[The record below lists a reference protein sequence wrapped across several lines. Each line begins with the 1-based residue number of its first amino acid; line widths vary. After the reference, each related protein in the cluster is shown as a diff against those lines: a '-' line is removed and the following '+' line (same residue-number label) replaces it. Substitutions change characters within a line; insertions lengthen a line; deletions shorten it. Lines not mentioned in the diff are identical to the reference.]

1 MTTNDRVKYL
11 RKDLLDPPLSQ
22 DSFGARLGVSKM
34 AISKIERGY
43 NSVTDQMMMSICRE
57 FGVRVEWLRDGSGDP
72 FETVPV
78 DDEIQRLADDVM
90 RESPESFKR
99 RFVLVLSKLTPD
111 QWQTLSDIA
120 DLLLAGQ
127 EKEEEKKSHIGSPV
141 DDVDGTLSLVR
152 EQLDDEKKV
161 RERSSA
167 SSQDGQSTDPESKTG

>member
-22 DSFGARLGVSKM
+22 DSFGARLGVTKM
-34 AISKIERGY
+34 AISKIEGGS

-57 FGVRVEWLRDGSGDP
+57 FGVRMDWLRDGSGEP

-99 RFVLVLSKLTPD
+99 RFVLALSKLTPD
-111 QWQTLSDIA
+111 QWQVLSDIA
-120 DLLLAGQ
+120 DLLLADQGPA
-127 EKEEEKKSHIGSPV
+127 EVPGDPTADISKTV
-141 DDVDGTLSLVR
+141 DEVR
-152 EQLDDEKKV
+152 EQLIDEKKA
-161 RERSSA
+161 REKSSA
-167 SSQDGQSTDPESKTG
+167 TSHDGRSTEPGDKAI

>member
-99 RFVLVLSKLTPD
+99 RFVLALSKLTPD

-120 DLLLAGQ
+120 DLLLSDQGPAEDPGDPTADIS
-127 EKEEEKKSHIGSPV
+127 KTV
-141 DDVDGTLSLVR
+141 DEVR
-152 EQLDDEKKV
+152 EQLIDEKKA
-161 RERSSA
+161 REKSSA
-167 SSQDGQSTDPESKTG
+167 TSHDGRSTEPGDKAI

>member
-1 MTTNDRVKYL
+1 MTENERVNQIRSSL
-11 RKDLLDPPLSQ
+11 GLTLEE
-22 DSFGARLGVSKM
+22 FGKRLGVTRS
-34 AISKIERGY
+34 AVSNIVNGTR
-43 NSVTDQMMMSICRE
+43 SVTDQMRTSICRE
-57 FGVRVEWLRDGSGDP
+57 YGVRAEWLRDGSGDP
-72 FETVPV
+72 FEAVSA
-78 DDEIQRLADDVM
+78 DDEIQKLADEVM
-90 RESPESFKR
+90 KDSPESFRR
-99 RFVLVLSKLTPD
+99 RFVAALAKLTPE
-111 QWQTLSDIA
+111 QWEMLSDIA

>member
-99 RFVLVLSKLTPD
+99 RFVLALSKLTPD

-120 DLLLAGQ
+120 DLLLSDQGPAEDPGDPTADIS
-127 EKEEEKKSHIGSPV
+127 KTV
-141 DDVDGTLSLVR
+141 DEVR
-152 EQLDDEKKV
+152 EQLIDEKKA

-167 SSQDGQSTDPESKTG
+167 TSHDGRGTEPGSNAV

>member
-1 MTTNDRVKYL
+1 MTENERVNYIRNEL
-11 RKDLLDPPLSQ
+11 GLTLEE
-22 DSFGARLGVSKM
+22 FGRRLGVTRS
-34 AISKIERGY
+34 AISNIVNGAR
-43 NSVTDQMMMSICRE
+43 SVTDQMRASICRE
-57 FGVRVEWLRDGSGDP
+57 YGVNAQWLLDGSGDP

>member
-1 MTTNDRVKYL
+1 MTENERVNYVRNEL
-11 RKDLLDPPLSQ
+11 GLTLEE
-22 DSFGARLGVSKM
+22 FGRRLGVTRS
-34 AISKIERGY
+34 AISNIVNGAR
-43 NSVTDQMMMSICRE
+43 SVTDQMRASICRE
-57 FGVRVEWLRDGSGDP
+57 YGVNEQWLRDGSGDP